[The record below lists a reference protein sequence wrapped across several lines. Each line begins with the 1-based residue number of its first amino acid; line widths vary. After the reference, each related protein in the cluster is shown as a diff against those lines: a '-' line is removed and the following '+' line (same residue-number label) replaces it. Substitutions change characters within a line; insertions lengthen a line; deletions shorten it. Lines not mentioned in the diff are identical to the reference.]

1 MSLQQKIDRITDILR
16 RDDGISGA
24 MHYTEQTSWVLFLKF
39 LDDYESGKEDDA
51 ILSGKHYQ
59 QILDKEHRWSNWAC
73 PKDADGKFDINK
85 ARTGD
90 DLTDYV
96 NKELFPYLKGFAN
109 ATVTGGADPKSF
121 AYKIGA
127 IFQYLD
133 NKVASGHTL
142 REVLDI
148 IDTLNFQSNDE
159 MFELSQ
165 VYEGLLQN
173 MGDAGGYA
181 GEFYT
186 PRSVVRAMVK
196 VLDPQPLDKIYDGA
210 AGSCGFL
217 VDAFEYNKPKTRK
230 ERGARELT
238 SEEYDF
244 QRLDA
249 YWGFEKTSLAYVMGM
264 MNMILHGIESPNL
277 YRGNTLTQDI
287 RAFEEKDRYNIILA
301 NPPFGGKEKSQIQ
314 QNFPIQSNATELL
327 FMQHFMKTL
336 KSGGKAAIVIPEGVL
351 FQTNSAF
358 KQVKQELLGNFNLH
372 TILSLP
378 AGVFLPYSGVKTNVL
393 FFERSGGT
401 SDVWYYE
408 CEPEQKLTKNKPIT
422 DEHLK
427 EFVKLYVSRET
438 TPCSWTV
445 SANKLA
451 EDYDISAKNPVKQK
465 VTEHLAPSNI
475 INQVRTREILVAGLL
490 DEIDELLKTSLDG
503 QFSVI
508 SERMTIES
516 LVEVKGGKRLPKGEK
531 LLDEKT
537 EHPYIRV
544 ADFNDKGTIDLS
556 DIKYITS
563 EIHEKIKRYVISK
576 NDLYISIAGTIG
588 KTGFVPPELDGANL
602 TENAAKLVIKDK
614 EQLDLSYLYLFTLT
628 SDFAAQ
634 AGLATK
640 TVAQPKLALTRLSK
654 IEVPMCSL
662 EEQKALVATIEALKS
677 KIHDAEEMLL
687 AKINDLQSLKA
698 SILDSAFKGEL

>member
-39 LDDYESGKEDDA
+39 LDDYESEKEDEA
-51 ILSGKHYQ
+51 VLSGKDYQ
-59 QILDKEHRWSNWAC
+59 PVLDEEHRWSNWAC
-73 PKDADGKFDINK
+73 PKNAAGKLDINK
-85 ARTGD
+85 VRTGD

-96 NKELFPYLKGFAN
+96 NNELFPYLKSFAN
-109 ATVTGGADPKSF
+109 AAVTGSDPKSF

-148 IDTLNFQSNDE
+148 IDTLNFQSSDE
-159 MFELSQ
+159 MFELSL

-186 PRSVVRAMVK
+186 PRPVVRAMIK
-196 VLDPQPLDKIYDGA
+196 AIDPQAGQTIYDAA

-217 VDAFEYNKPKTRK
+217 VEAFEHLKAKKNTLST
-230 ERGARELT
+230 EQW
-238 SEEYDF
+238 DF
-244 QRLDA
+244 IQRDTFF
-249 YWGFEKTSLAYVMGM
+249 GFEKTSLAYVMGM

-277 YRGNTLTQDI
+277 FRGNTLTQNIRDI
-287 RAFEEKDRYNIILA
+287 QEKDRYDIILA

-327 FMQHFMKTL
+327 FLQHFMKTL
-336 KSGGKAAIVIPEGVL
+336 KSGGKAAIVVPEGVL

-358 KQVKQELLGNFNLH
+358 KQVKQELLENYNLH

-427 EFVKLYVSRET
+427 EFVELYNSRKT
-438 TPCSWTV
+438 TDRSWTIP
-445 SANKLA
+445 AIELQKG
-451 EDYDISAKNPVKQK
+451 YDLSAKNPFKQIE
-465 VTEHLAPSNI
+465 TRMLAPKEVLNK
-475 INQVRTREILVAGLL
+475 VRSIELSVSGLL
-490 DEIDELLKTSLDG
+490 DD
-503 QFSVI
+503 V
-508 SERMTIES
+508 
-516 LVEVKGGKRLPKGEK
+516 EK
-531 LLDEKT
+531 LLGNQSLILKQANQIKVADLVNVISGYAFKSGDFSSSNQIRPIKITNVGVTEFTPNDEEFLPIEYADKFKKFSVKSGDIVVALT
-537 EHPYIRV
+537 RPIINGGFKVCRVPEAYDGALVNQRV
-544 ADFNDKGTIDLS
+544 AALS
-556 DIKYITS
+556 S
-563 EIHEKIKRYVISK
+563 ENMQLIEYV
-576 NDLYISIAGTIG
+576 
-588 KTGFVPPELDGANL
+588 
-602 TENAAKLVIKDK
+602 
-614 EQLDLSYLYLFTLT
+614 YLYLQSPSVKQYVL
-628 SDFAAQ
+628 D
-634 AGLATK
+634 
-640 TVAQPKLALTRLSK
+640 
-654 IEVPMCSL
+654 
-662 EEQKALVATIEALKS
+662 KS
-677 KIHDAEEMLL
+677 KSLNQPNLSIVDLKNLSVPLPESRDSLDKLVSHYKSIASKLKQVKAELYKKNELIELL
-687 AKINDLQSLKA
+687 NS
-698 SILDSAFKGEL
+698 SFFDSVFKGEL

>member
-1 MSLQQKIDRITDILR
+1 MSLKQKIDRITDILR

-39 LDDYESGKEDDA
+39 LDDYESEKEDESV
-51 ILSGKHYQ
+51 LSGKDYQ
-59 QILDKEHRWSNWAC
+59 PVLDDEHRWSNWAC
-73 PKDADGKFDINK
+73 PKNKEGKLDINK

-96 NKELFPYLKGFAN
+96 NEKLFPYLKSFAN
-109 ATVTGGADPKSF
+109 TTITGNDQQSF

-148 IDTLNFQSNDE
+148 VDSLNFQSESDL
-159 MFELSQ
+159 FELSL

-186 PRSVVRAMVK
+186 PRPVVRAMVQ
-196 VLDPQPLDKIYDGA
+196 VIDPQAGQTIYDAA

-217 VDAFEYNKPKTRK
+217 VEAFEHLRTKKNQLST
-230 ERGARELT
+230 EQW
-238 SEEYDF
+238 DF
-244 QRLDA
+244 IQRDTFFG
-249 YWGFEKTSLAYVMGM
+249 YEKTSLAYVMGM

-277 YRGNTLTQDI
+277 FRGNTLTQNIRDI
-287 RAFEEKDRYNIILA
+287 QEKDRYNIILA

-327 FMQHFMKTL
+327 FLQHFMKTL
-336 KSGGKAAIVIPEGVL
+336 KSGGKAAIVVPEGVL

-358 KQVKQELLGNFNLH
+358 KQVKQELLENFNLH

-422 DEHLK
+422 DDHLT
-427 EFVKLYVSRET
+427 EFVELYTSRKT
-438 TPCSWTV
+438 TDRSWTV

-451 EDYDISAKNPVKQK
+451 EDYDLSAKNPVKQK
-465 VTEHLAPSNI
+465 DAEHLAPNDI
-475 INQVRTREILVAGLL
+475 LKQIRTKETLVSGLL
-490 DEIDELLKTSLDG
+490 DEI
-503 QFSVI
+503 
-508 SERMTIES
+508 
-516 LVEVKGGKRLPKGEK
+516 
-531 LLDEKT
+531 
-537 EHPYIRV
+537 
-544 ADFNDKGTIDLS
+544 
-556 DIKYITS
+556 
-563 EIHEKIKRYVISK
+563 
-576 NDLYISIAGTIG
+576 
-588 KTGFVPPELDGANL
+588 
-602 TENAAKLVIKDK
+602 
-614 EQLDLSYLYLFTLT
+614 
-628 SDFAAQ
+628 
-634 AGLATK
+634 AGL
-640 TVAQPKLALTRLSK
+640 LAEK
-654 IEVPMCSL
+654 
-662 EEQKALVATIEALKS
+662 
-677 KIHDAEEMLL
+677 
-687 AKINDLQSLKA
+687 
-698 SILDSAFKGEL
+698 